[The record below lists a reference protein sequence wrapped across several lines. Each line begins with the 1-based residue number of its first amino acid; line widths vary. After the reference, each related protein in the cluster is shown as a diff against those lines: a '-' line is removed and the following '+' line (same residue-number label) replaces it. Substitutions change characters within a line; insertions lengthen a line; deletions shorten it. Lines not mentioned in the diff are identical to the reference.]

1 MNLSELAK
9 ELEDR
14 DAVVRIQK
22 DSDNDWVVW
31 VYAAESPAIF
41 AMAANMNL
49 EASVKEAL
57 EGWDENGSEEEE
69 EEPS

>member
-69 EEPS
+69 EPS

>member
-57 EGWDENGSEEEE
+57 EGWDENASEEEE